1 MKALEKIAKIFKN
14 NIFAI
19 TFLYDVCLCLNI
31 HLWRVFVLEIP
42 RNLTWGNSFRKVTGN
57 KALIS
62 MKQDSTREKIV
73 STLKYG
79 NLFNVDMKIS
89 VFQTSWYKN
98 KIGF

>member
-1 MKALEKIAKIFKN
+1 
-14 NIFAI
+14 
-19 TFLYDVCLCLNI
+19 
-31 HLWRVFVLEIP
+31 
-42 RNLTWGNSFRKVTGN
+42 
-57 KALIS
+57 